1 MLGHYDD
8 HVATRLS
15 NQPILLMEEE
25 RHRFARELHDDLLQK
40 LTALSLR
47 LDPCRQLSLT
57 NNSAALQEELAQLKR
72 CWQESLASM
81 RQPVEDSRPHFG
93 QGDPV
98 FTAVVRLAGEFE
110 EQSGIRV
117 SIDLGCLPESR
128 LHSAQREALVHILA
142 EALRNTRQHACAKGA
157 SIRAQHSGE
166 ALRVIVEDDG
176 VGFDL
181 RSVLADY
188 PRRGLGLAG
197 MMESARHAGGGL
209 QIESKSGRG
218 TVLTLVIPLQG
229 LQERRGYALGKPEG
243 YPLRG

>member
-8 HVATRLS
+8 YVATRLS
-15 NQPILLMEEE
+15 NRPILLMEEE
-25 RHRFARELHDDLLQK
+25 RHRLARELHDDLLQK

-47 LDPCRQLSLT
+47 LDLCRQLSL
-57 NNSAALQEELAQLKR
+57 NSNHAALQEQLVQLKR
-72 CWQESLASM
+72 CWEESLASM
-81 RQPVEDSRPHFG
+81 RQPVQHSSPHSGQDDTVFG
-93 QGDPV
+93 
-98 FTAVVRLAGEFE
+98 AVVRLVRECE
-110 EQSGIRV
+110 EHSGVRV
-117 SIDLGCLPESR
+117 TIDLEGLPESR

-142 EALRNTRQHACAKGA
+142 EALRNIRQHACAKCA

-197 MMESARHAGGGL
+197 MLERAQRAGGEL
-209 QIESKSGRG
+209 MIESEPGRG
-218 TVLTLVIPLQG
+218 TILTVVIPVGDPQG
-229 LQERRGYALGKPEG
+229 RRDTASARP
-243 YPLRG
+243 